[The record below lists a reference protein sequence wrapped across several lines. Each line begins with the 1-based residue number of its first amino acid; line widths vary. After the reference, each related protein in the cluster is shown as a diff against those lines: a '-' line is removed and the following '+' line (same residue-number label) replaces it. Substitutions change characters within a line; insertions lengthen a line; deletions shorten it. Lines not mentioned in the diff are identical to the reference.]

1 MWMRES
7 PKIMEGKFY
16 NPRTGTTSAPG
27 NESEAANGKRDWEL
41 GQLGA
46 HYFGRA
52 AGGRLVARK

>member
-41 GQLGA
+41 GQL
-46 HYFGRA
+46 
-52 AGGRLVARK
+52 